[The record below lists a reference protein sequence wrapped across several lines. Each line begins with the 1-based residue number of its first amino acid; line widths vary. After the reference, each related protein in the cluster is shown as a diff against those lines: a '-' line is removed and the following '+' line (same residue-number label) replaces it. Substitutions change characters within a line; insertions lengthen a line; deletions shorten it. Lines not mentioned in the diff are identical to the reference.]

1 MSHYFQ
7 DDPFLASKERTVT
20 LDIDGHHLS
29 FITDNGVFSK
39 DKIDEGSFAF
49 LKVLV
54 PLRLSGR
61 ILDLGCGYGTI
72 GLTIAMTSPDARV
85 DLADINSRAVALC
98 ERNAKNLGLSQRVT
112 CLQSDIYE
120 KIEGPYDSIV
130 VNPPIRAGKK
140 VTYAM
145 YEGAKQNLID
155 GGSLYIV
162 IRKAQG
168 AESASRYIS
177 SLFGNISLLKR
188 EKGYYIYVAKKDE
201 HPNLDK
207 EPLE

>member
-1 MSHYFQ
+1 MAHYF
-7 DDPFLASKERTVT
+7 DLDPELASKHRLIEYF
-20 LDIDGHHLS
+20 IDGRTITLLS
-29 FITDNGVFSK
+29 DNGVFSK

-54 PLRLSGR
+54 PLRLSGK
-61 ILDLGCGYGTI
+61 ILDLGCGYGPI
-72 GLTIAMTSPDARV
+72 GLTIAMTSPNARV

-98 ERNAKNLGLSQRVT
+98 ERNAHVLGLSQRVT

-130 VNPPIRAGKK
+130 VNPPIRAGKA
-140 VTYAM
+140 VTYRM
-145 YEGAKQNLID
+145 YEEAKQYLID

-168 AESASRYIS
+168 ALSASKYIEGI
-177 SLFGNISLLKR
+177 FGNITLLKR
-188 EKGYYIYVAKKDE
+188 DKGYYIYRATKSKQ
-201 HPNLDK
+201 
-207 EPLE
+207 